1 VFTRTRPGPPTTGWQ
16 PGEDTLP
23 VVMSRRGRVGAVS
36 MLLVVTLVGGAVRAA
51 ASETRS
57 HPTSCGEQVRRAS
70 PNERGI
76 PVLFVHGFAGAPSA
90 FRRRLG
96 DARSMLDVVRD
107 IPGAVAYT
115 FDYSAHSLE
124 WVTDPAIGRAL
135 GRAIVCIRTQQGAP
149 VTVVA
154 HSMGGLATREAQG
167 TVVRGQRAAR
177 SIARVIT
184 IGTPFEGAQLLGF
197 ADGPAGDVLSTVIR
211 TTLDVCDTSLSNRPD
226 RTMCDLLGATE
237 TAAVQGMIPGSA
249 QLAALPA
256 WADRLGIAPI
266 AADIEVG
273 IDGPFGFSER
283 FSVGDFAVSSESAL
297 ADASRGSPRFVAG
310 CRATLLGLVDAID
323 ASPCSH
329 ANELANRRIIRE
341 VRQRVERAVAHAREL
356 RTAS

>member
-1 VFTRTRPGPPTTGWQ
+1 
-16 PGEDTLP
+16 
-23 VVMSRRGRVGAVS
+23 MSRRGRVGAVS
-36 MLLVVTLVGGAVRAA
+36 MMLAVTLTLTLTPGAGIAA
-51 ASETRS
+51 AGATRS
-57 HPTSCGEQVRRAS
+57 RPTSCGEQVRRAS
-70 PNERGI
+70 RTEHGL
-76 PVLFVHGFAGAPSA
+76 PVLFVHGFAGAPSD
-90 FRRRLG
+90 FRRKLG
-96 DARSMLDVVRD
+96 DGRSMLDVLREL
-107 IPGAVAYT
+107 PGVVAYT
-115 FDYSAHSLE
+115 FDYSVRSLE

-135 GRAIVCIRTQQGAP
+135 GRAIVCIRTRQDAP

-154 HSMGGLATREAQG
+154 HSMGGLATRAAQG
-167 TVVRGQRAAR
+167 GVVRGQRVAR

-211 TTLDVCDTSLSNRPD
+211 TTLDVCDTGVNTRPD

-249 QLAALPA
+249 QLAALPP
-256 WADRLGIAPI
+256 WAHGLGIAPI

-310 CRATLLGLVDAID
+310 CRASLLGLVDAVD
-323 ASPCSH
+323 DSPCSH
-329 ANELANRRIIRE
+329 ANELANHRIIRE
-341 VRQRVERAVAHAREL
+341 VRQRVERALEHARDL
-356 RTAS
+356 TRAS